1 MSTVNNTAPDEPGA
15 RVYNLSEHRT
25 TAAESSQPVVEGT
38 AQHSPADT
46 GSAGAEQPQ
55 DGAHTPQVV
64 TGAAATELDAR
75 VRRGELRTI
84 PQTRAGRARV
94 VVVTRGGKAVRR
106 TMREG
111 WTVAQGH
118 ASWMRRASD
127 AVTFGHVREQ
137 IRLARMQGDSVALA
151 EWTERLNM
159 LKTGRAQR
167 MRELPTT
174 IYAGLRAAA
183 VVTIIAAGLMVMA
196 GLAFQLTPGGWTWGD
211 WWGFVGG
218 VVGVAGV
225 FATIMLHT
233 VLWGAA
239 PAWLFASWREGRR
252 AGIVPRWLVSDT
264 ERAEM
269 DSEITPDLV
278 TQALMHV
285 KLPALTKFLKDG
297 GQLEYLIQPREQGG
311 GTYLQV
317 RLPFGVVAANLLDS
331 TKVELLAGNLGRH
344 KHEVWPQRDPAAD
357 ARVLDLWVAD
367 KGTMDKPAP
376 AWPLLETGEFDVFR
390 DRIPF
395 GVTMRQNQIEV
406 GGLQKHW
413 LIGATSKQGKST
425 VMRLIALC
433 LALDPTIEM
442 KIADLKGDGDWKMF
456 EPRVTTFIE
465 GSTEE
470 DAEATCTMLEWGVA
484 EMERRYQA
492 KADQNIVGP
501 ITREISRRKGSGFH
515 PVYLFVDE
523 CQVLYGAEHPV
534 GGTKADARAVKAAKR
549 LHDQARA
556 VNIHLMQAT
565 QRPDDRTLPVRV
577 REGAHV
583 RGSLNVPNKSTAR
596 MILADAVDR
605 GARPEDLRAGAD
617 AGTIVMT
624 GEVEDIPAG
633 QAFVIVR
640 THYVSTK
647 DSYAV
652 IARAMDILKRH
663 GRQVSTS
670 EVEQPAQIDH
680 LANLER
686 ALYDEPRARTAV
698 VLARLIEHDP
708 GTYTAMTAQTFAALL
723 VELGVP
729 IRKSNGDSVI
739 RAADITAAI
748 TKRDNGSSDEDE
760 DDTADTGSGDR
771 EDA

>member
-1 MSTVNNTAPDEPGA
+1 MSTPGNTQPDHPDEPGA
-15 RVYNLSEHRT
+15 RVYDLSAHRT
-25 TAAESSQPVVEGT
+25 TTAADQHAVDGDAGQPGTHDSEIVTGPAAAELE
-38 AQHSPADT
+38 
-46 GSAGAEQPQ
+46 
-55 DGAHTPQVV
+55 
-64 TGAAATELDAR
+64 AR
-75 VRRGELRTI
+75 VQRGELRTI
-84 PQTRAGRARV
+84 PQTRIGRARV

-106 TMREG
+106 TARAG

-118 ASWMRRASD
+118 GSWMRRATD

-167 MRELPTT
+167 MRELPAT

-183 VVTIIAAGLMVMA
+183 VVTIIAAGVMLMA
-196 GLAFQLTPGGWTWGD
+196 GLAFQLTPGGWTWSD
-211 WWGFVGG
+211 WWSLVGD
-218 VVGVAGV
+218 VVGIAGV
-225 FATIMLHT
+225 FVTIALHT

-239 PAWLFASWREGRR
+239 PAWLFAAWREGQR
-252 AGIVPRWLVSDT
+252 AGIVPRWLVSDI

-317 RLPFGVVAANLLDS
+317 RLPFGVVAAELLPS
-331 TKVELLAGNLGRH
+331 KKVELLAGNLGRH

-390 DRIPF
+390 ERIPF
-395 GVTMRQNQIEV
+395 GVTMRQEQIEV
-406 GGLQKHW
+406 GALQKHW

-433 LALDPTIEM
+433 LALDPTIEL

-456 EPRVTTFIE
+456 TPRATTFIE

-470 DAEATCTMLEWGVA
+470 DAEATAAMLEWGVA

-492 KADQNIVGP
+492 KADQNMVGP

-515 PVYLFVDE
+515 PVYLIVDE

-534 GGTKADARAVKAAKR
+534 GGTKDGARAVKAAKR

-583 RGSLNVPNKSTAR
+583 RGSLNVPNEATAK

-605 GARPEDLRAGAD
+605 GARPQDLRPGAD

-640 THYVSTK
+640 SHYVSTK
-647 DSYAV
+647 DAYAV

-663 GRQVSTS
+663 GRQVTAA
-670 EVEQPAQIDH
+670 ETPEEPEPVDH
-680 LANLER
+680 LAAIER
-686 ALYDEPRARTAV
+686 AMRDEDRTRTTV
-698 VLARLIEHDP
+698 VLARLIEDNP
-708 GTYTAMTAQTFAALL
+708 TTYESWNAERLAE
-723 VELGVP
+723 ELRHWGIPVV
-729 IRKSNGDSVI
+729 KASVKLI
-739 RAADITAAI
+739 KADDVRTAI
-748 TKRDNGSSDEDE
+748 TKRDKGEAFDDES
-760 DDTADTGSGDR
+760 DTA
-771 EDA
+771 E